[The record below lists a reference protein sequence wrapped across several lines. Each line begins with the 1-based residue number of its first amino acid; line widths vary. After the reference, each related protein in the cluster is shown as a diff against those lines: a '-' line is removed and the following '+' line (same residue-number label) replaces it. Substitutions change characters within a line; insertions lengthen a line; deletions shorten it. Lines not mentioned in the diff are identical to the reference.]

1 MVAVTSFP
9 VGFTRL
15 PAASAAAF
23 RHLSLPLQNKT
34 SCFHVILINNV
45 TQKMSTV
52 TFKGILLFKCSH
64 AVNGLSRFAAWYSEG
79 FGAWYSEGF
88 SAWHSEVFDT
98 WHSVG
103 FGAW

>member
-1 MVAVTSFP
+1 MVPVTSLP

-15 PAASAAAF
+15 SAASAVAL
-23 RHLSLPLQNKT
+23 RYWSLPLLNKI
-34 SCFHVILINNV
+34 SCFRIILINNL

-64 AVNGLSRFAAWYSEG
+64 AVNGLSRCAAWYSGEFGAWQSEG
-79 FGAWYSEGF
+79 FGAW
-88 SAWHSEVFDT
+88 HSL
-98 WHSVG
+98 G